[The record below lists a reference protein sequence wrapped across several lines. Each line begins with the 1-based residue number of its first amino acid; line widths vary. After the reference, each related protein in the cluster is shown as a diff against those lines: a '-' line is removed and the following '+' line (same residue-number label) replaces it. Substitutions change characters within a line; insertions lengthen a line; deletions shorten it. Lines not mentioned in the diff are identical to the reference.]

1 MTPEIVTLRDSA
13 TGSSA
18 RVLVGF
24 GFNCFEFKAVVDGSE
39 VDVLW
44 AEEGFETGT
53 KKPSGSGIPIL
64 FPFPGR
70 IAGTTLRYRGRD
82 CQLEVGDNL
91 GNAIHGFVHKRPWR
105 VIEQSGQHVTGQFHA
120 AIDLPGANE
129 AWPGDFRITLT
140 YRLEGNTLSIDAV
153 LENPGETPLPM
164 GFGVHPYFRVPLGSA
179 RTRQEDARAAAER
192 CVVQAPV
199 SAYWELV
206 DMIATGRKFP
216 ASARGTLADGM
227 PFGDTR
233 FDDVFSGLA
242 ADGEWHRASI
252 ADPTSGRRL
261 RVEFDRAF
269 RECVVYN
276 PPHRE
281 AICIEPYTCV
291 PGAIELAERGI
302 DAGLRVLKA
311 GEKLT
316 ARVRIG
322 VD

>member
-1 MTPEIVTLRDSA
+1 VTPEIVTLRDAA
-13 TGSSA
+13 TGSGA

-24 GFNCFEFKAVVDGSE
+24 GFNCFEFKAE

-70 IAGTTLRYRGRD
+70 IAGTTLHYQGRD
-82 CQLEVGDNL
+82 YQLEVGDNL

-105 VIEQSGQHVTGQFHA
+105 VIEQSERHVTGQFHA
-120 AIDLPGANE
+120 AVDLPSASA

-164 GFGVHPYFRVPLGSA
+164 GFGVHPYFRVPLGSTGA
-179 RTRQEDARAAAER
+179 RDEDARAAADR

-206 DMIATGRKFP
+206 HMIATGRKLP
-216 ASARGTLADGM
+216 ASERGTLAEGM
-227 PFGDTR
+227 KFGDTQ
-233 FDDVFSGLA
+233 FDDVFSDLA
-242 ADGEWHRASI
+242 ADGDWHRASI
-252 ADPTSGRRL
+252 ADPTSGPRL
-261 RVEFDRAF
+261 RIEFDRAF

-302 DAGLRVLKA
+302 DAGLRVLEA
-311 GEKLT
+311 GAKVE
-316 ARVRIG
+316 ARVRIT
-322 VD
+322 VE